1 VKHFKSIPMADMEI
15 VLVSS
20 LFTCSIVVVT
30 IIVVIVFVWG
40 GGGARSFSEMF
51 LNIDLVLELSFN
63 SQKRRIL
70 V

>member
-1 VKHFKSIPMADMEI
+1 MADMEI

-30 IIVVIVFVWG
+30 IIVVIVFVLG
-40 GGGARSFSEMF
+40 GRGARSFSEMF

>member
-30 IIVVIVFVWG
+30 VIVVIVFVLG
-40 GGGARSFSEMF
+40 GGGGLGA
-51 LNIDLVLELSFN
+51 
-63 SQKRRIL
+63 SQKCF
-70 V
+70 

>member
-1 VKHFKSIPMADMEI
+1 MADMEI

-20 LFTCSIVVVT
+20 LFTCSIVVVI

-40 GGGARSFSEMF
+40 RGRWEGARSFSEMF

>member
-40 GGGARSFSEMF
+40 RGGGGLGA
-51 LNIDLVLELSFN
+51 
-63 SQKRRIL
+63 SQKCF
-70 V
+70 